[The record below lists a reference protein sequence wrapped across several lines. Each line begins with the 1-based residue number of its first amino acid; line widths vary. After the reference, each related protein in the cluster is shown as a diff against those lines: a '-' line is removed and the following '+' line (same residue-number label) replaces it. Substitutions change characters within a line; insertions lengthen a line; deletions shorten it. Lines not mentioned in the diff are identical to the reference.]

1 MGENALPI
9 DVEDRERAIQIVG
22 STTRRV
28 ANAVGLYLIF
38 ALPSLVM
45 GPVCCHG
52 VQRSPSD
59 GSTWNHRATSPVASI
74 GIDHSCG
81 GRAQLDLDLVD
92 VLACRPRLGGDD

>member
-9 DVEDRERAIQIVG
+9 DVEDRDRAIQIVG

-45 GPVCCHG
+45 G
-52 VQRSPSD
+52 SLF
-59 GSTWNHRATSPVASI
+59 VAMEFSLSLI
-74 GIDHSCG
+74 HI
-81 GRAQLDLDLVD
+81 
-92 VLACRPRLGGDD
+92 